1 MKKDNQSN
9 IRRERIIMVTS
20 SALVLG
26 ALTLTGVYMR
36 NQTNRSQ
43 NDGYTIDFSTLENRA
58 EDKMKEIA
66 DNLQTQPEQFAQV
79 PQDDDLDY
87 IPMEAGSDDIKI
99 PGLTEPLESKVVD
112 DSRSDAMSEG
122 TGKDKSKEKPI
133 AEQLPEDDIQ
143 KTGEN
148 PADSGEAANKGNS
161 SEENPASELPT
172 AQETLADGFILS
184 DDLHFAAETM
194 VKPVSGEPLINYSM
208 NGSVYFQTLDQ
219 YKYNPAVIYSAA
231 QGEKVKACTTGR
243 VTQIYST
250 AELGHVLTMDLG
262 DGYQAVYGQLDN
274 IEVPIGSI
282 VEAGAGLATVAAPTK
297 YYSVEGSNLYFQIL
311 KNGESVDPNSFF

>member
-36 NQTNRSQ
+36 NQTNQSK
-43 NDGYTIDFSTLENRA
+43 NDGYTIDFSSLENRA

-66 DNLQTQPEQFAQV
+66 DNSQTQVGQFAQV

-87 IPMEAGSDDIKI
+87 TPMEAGSDDIKI
-99 PGLTEPLESKVVD
+99 PGLTDRLESKVVD
-112 DSRSDAMSEG
+112 DSRSEGMSEG
-122 TGKDKSKEKPI
+122 TGKEIPKEKPI
-133 AEQLPEDDIQ
+133 AENLPEVESPKNVDNPSDSGE
-143 KTGEN
+143 TNTEGNPSGEN
-148 PADSGEAANKGNS
+148 PFS
-161 SEENPASELPT
+161 ENPP

-194 VKPVSGEPLINYSM
+194 VKPVNGEPLINYSM
-208 NGSVYFQTLDQ
+208 SGSVYFKTLDQ

-250 AELGHVLTMDLG
+250 AELGHVLTLDLG
-262 DGYQAVYGQLDN
+262 DGYQAVYGQLEN

-282 VEAGAGLATVAAPTK
+282 VEAGAGLASVAAPTK